1 MADTVKTI
9 GSAGDYADPILWAA
23 GQGGVNDGNRQVGEM
38 LEDITINAL
47 FRPNQA
53 FVNGGLLRGDNTVTG
68 EIGVGRTLTN
78 LASTRYCLAPS
89 ANLNFEDF
97 YASDGGVTKTTTF
110 QNISGNDF
118 TRFIST
124 DIVSGGSVNPV
135 TDTTSTTLTNCVV
148 YSVVQNNSTTAG
160 SVTLNNALVMS
171 RIIARAN
178 NLLTFANSISLAAD
192 WYLGQPTDTGAVSLV
207 NDCRILE
214 NANANEFGPGSSGNV
229 VNYDATSDFVNYAGG
244 DYRISTGSALHPL
257 NIGPFFEVASGISIT
272 ATLGTIEYNSNDTVI
287 GLAGNIDITATLG
300 SINYSSNDT
309 SIQVSGDIDVIA
321 TLGTISYASSD
332 TVVSLFGN
340 VDVTATLGTIDYNSN
355 DAGVS
360 LLGGINVNATLGAI
374 DYASNNTVITLQGQT
389 TITATLGTI
398 SYDSNS
404 VIVQIGA
411 GQIIGNVTAGFAD
424 NLYSAGFKPSE
435 ITVNFKT

>member
-257 NIGPFFEVASGISIT
+257 NIGPFFEVASGISIVGDTALFDFNALSGAVELGGEILVIGSTASFDYSAISGSVDLTGQLLVIGDTANFDCTALSGGVDLTGEIIVTGSTANFDCTGENGIVELGAVINVVGQTANFDFNGVNAEVSLTGEIIIIGDT
-272 ATLGTIEYNSNDTVI
+272 ATFNYQALSGLVI
-287 GLAGNIDITATLG
+287 IG
-300 SINYSSNDT
+300 
-309 SIQVSGDIDVIA
+309 
-321 TLGTISYASSD
+321 
-332 TVVSLFGN
+332 
-340 VDVTATLGTIDYNSN
+340 
-355 DAGVS
+355 
-360 LLGGINVNATLGAI
+360 
-374 DYASNNTVITLQGQT
+374 QGQK
-389 TITATLGTI
+389 IGT
-398 SYDSNS
+398 
-404 VIVQIGA
+404 
-411 GQIIGNVTAGFAD
+411 VTAGFAESTIGVQ
-424 NLYSAGFKPSE
+424 YKQST
-435 ITVNFKT
+435 ITVNFGE